1 MWGQRV
7 SLLHPP
13 LTLSP
18 VERKGD
24 RPLSWE
30 LAQSPIATH
39 SIDPDRS
46 IERSSVAISPR
57 TSVKLKRATKC
68 RQKAP
73 AASLAGKFYS
83 PPSPA
88 PLHSWAV
95 LRALKSSLPETLS
108 SRWGSSGPVS
118 TSFSRFLLYVS
129 PPGDWSDEWARLQ
142 LESHTGVSRGWVS
155 KSTSLSESRFPC
167 YKPEDSLA
175 FQINLE
181 ILRVCACGCVLCTH
195 MCPHVCRM

>member
-1 MWGQRV
+1 MFLCGHFSQDFCETQDPAGYQVWAEG
-7 SLLHPP
+7 SSCLP
-13 LTLSP
+13 
-18 VERKGD
+18 
-24 RPLSWE
+24 SWE
-30 LAQSPIATH
+30 ILQ
-39 SIDPDRS
+39 
-46 IERSSVAISPR
+46 
-57 TSVKLKRATKC
+57 
-68 RQKAP
+68 
-73 AASLAGKFYS
+73 

-108 SRWGSSGPVS
+108 SPWGSSGPVS

-155 KSTSLSESRFPC
+155 KSTSLSESWFPC

-181 ILRVCACGCVLCTH
+181 ILLVCACGCVL
-195 MCPHVCRM
+195 